1 MLILDTNHYSEIEL
15 GTRRGERLLERLK
28 ATGDACFVC
37 VITTEESLRGWL
49 QEIRR
54 HKDGTAL
61 EDAYARFQSAVEDF
75 GDWNILPWTTAAT
88 GIFAS
93 PKARQVRVGTMD
105 LRIAS
110 IALSH
115 EALVLTRKLV
125 DFQQVPGLRVENW
138 LD

>member
-1 MLILDTNHYSEIEL
+1 MLILDTNHYSEIEM
-15 GTRRGERLLERLK
+15 GTRRGERLLERLA
-28 ATGDACFVC
+28 ATGKACFVS

-54 HKDGTAL
+54 HNGGTPL
-61 EDAYARFQSAVEDF
+61 EDAYSRFQSSVEDF
-75 GDWNILPWTTAAT
+75 GDWNILPWTSEAT
-88 GIFAS
+88 SIFADL
-93 PKARQVRVGTMD
+93 KARQVRIGTMD

-115 EALVLTRKLV
+115 DALVLTRNIV